1 MNIFWLVSENY
12 CSTSMAK
19 RKLAAKP
26 SSDEPAAHFNDV
38 FALDNVIQLRV
49 AVDQAVY
56 GDSKTDLSGDVKR
69 AQIVEGLTTLGQMGL
84 LTESDLEEAKKGYL

>member
-1 MNIFWLVSENY
+1 
-12 CSTSMAK
+12 MAK

-26 SSDEPAAHFNDV
+26 TNDEPMAHFNDV

-56 GDSKTDLSGDVKR
+56 GETPTDLSDDVKR
-69 AQIVEGLTTLGQMGL
+69 AQVVEGLTTLGQMGL
-84 LTESDLEEAKKGYL
+84 LTETDIEEAKKSYL